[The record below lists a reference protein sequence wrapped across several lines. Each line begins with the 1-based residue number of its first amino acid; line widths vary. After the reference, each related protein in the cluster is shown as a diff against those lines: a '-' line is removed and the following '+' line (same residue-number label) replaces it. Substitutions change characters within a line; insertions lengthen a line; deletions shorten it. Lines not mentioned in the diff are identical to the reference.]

1 MPWVELPHSLIR
13 PLLFAGLL
21 HDDKLVL
28 PQQVKSIIFINRK
41 HQHKLCGVALGGWF
55 VTGTTGFQSSLLGVR
70 NGSYWF
76 GFYRLLTCQTSLA
89 KKQALELYR
98 DRIELNCRHRGSK
111 RTGWP
116 ETNVDLEQRRP
127 VQVDSRFTFVRNCT
141 TFCQNLWTGLLN
153 VGLPMRK
160 AKNNS
165 LVTVFGSHLM
175 VGSPKCDCGLR
186 LNSHF
191 FFMT

>member
-1 MPWVELPHSLIR
+1 MPNKSRKE
-13 PLLFAGLL
+13 AG
-21 HDDKLVL
+21 
-28 PQQVKSIIFINRK
+28 
-41 HQHKLCGVALGGWF
+41 A
-55 VTGTTGFQSSLLGVR
+55 GTVPRSH
-70 NGSYWF
+70 
-76 GFYRLLTCQTSLA
+76 
-89 KKQALELYR
+89 
-98 DRIELNCRHRGSK
+98 RIELSPPGSK

-116 ETNVDLEQRRP
+116 ETNVDLEQLRP

-153 VGLPMRK
+153 VGLRMRK

-186 LNSHF
+186 LNSLF